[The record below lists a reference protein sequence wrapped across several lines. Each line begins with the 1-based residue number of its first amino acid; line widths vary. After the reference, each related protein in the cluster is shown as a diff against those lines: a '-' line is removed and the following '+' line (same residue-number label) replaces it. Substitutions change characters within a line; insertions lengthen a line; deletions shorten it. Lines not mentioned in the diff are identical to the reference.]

1 MFSKYF
7 ENIGKNLFKKSKT
20 SKKGEGKSESAGKSG
35 SKKKKTETVD
45 IDALKET
52 LNKIVTSQFIID
64 SVKMIDP
71 SGYSPDNVDL
81 IAYKELYKDII
92 SIMDGHVPCELVY
105 GTFHVYPML
114 NKSTLNDLIRSVVQA
129 KKINRFTDREDKP
142 ALIPAFVIA
151 YDSDISLPDLK
162 TVLIDNYMSMS
173 IEHASEVDIIAI
185 INKGLVIKNWRDKRS
200 YIALETGKD
209 TFMWFFILM
218 NEYLD
223 VNKDNEFDLRN
234 YIKHGEKYNEY

>member
-7 ENIGKNLFKKSKT
+7 DKIEKDLTKKVKSL
-20 SKKGEGKSESAGKSG
+20 KKGEGKKETAGKSG
-35 SKKKKTETVD
+35 SKIKKTDTMD
-45 IDALKET
+45 IGALKDI
-52 LNKIVTSQFIID
+52 LNKIVPSQYVID

-71 SGYSPDNVDL
+71 SGYSPDEVDL
-81 IAYKELYKDII
+81 IAYKQLYRDIVG
-92 SIMDGHVPCELVY
+92 IMNGHVPCELVY
-105 GTFHVYPML
+105 GTFHVYPVL
-114 NKSTLNDLIRSVVQA
+114 NKNSFNDLIRTIVQV

-151 YDSDISLPDLK
+151 YDTDIGLADLK

-173 IEHASEVDIIAI
+173 IDPASEIDIIAI

-234 YIKHGEKYNEY
+234 YVKHGEKYNEY

>member
-7 ENIGKNLFKKSKT
+7 DKIEKDLFKNLKPSKKS
-20 SKKGEGKSESAGKSG
+20 EGKSESAGKSG
-35 SKKKKTETVD
+35 LKKKKREPVD
-45 IDALKET
+45 IDSLKET
-52 LNKIVTSQFIID
+52 LNKIIPSQFVID

-71 SGYSPDNVDL
+71 SGYSPEDVDL
-81 IAYKELYKDII
+81 IAYKELYRDII

-114 NKSTLNDLIRSVVQA
+114 NKETLNDLLRSVVQA

-142 ALIPAFVIA
+142 ALIPSFVIA
-151 YDSDISLPDLK
+151 YDADISLPDLK
-162 TVLIDNYMSMS
+162 TVIIDNYMSMS
-173 IEHASEVDIIAI
+173 VDHASEVDIIAI